1 MIQHKMIP
9 LSKNA
14 VIICSAGSGIVGVG
28 KELPIQKKKKK
39 QNKTVFPYSIN
50 QVPTEK
56 TSL

>member
-1 MIQHKMIP
+1 MIP

-39 QNKTVFPYSIN
+39 AKQNSI
-50 QVPTEK
+50 
-56 TSL
+56 SLQY